1 MLGLP
6 LSTEVRKII
15 PKKKVL
21 EHFAADMSADRRR
34 SFDADVA
41 RITVCNEVSTVSLNL
56 ADGKD
61 IHAFFVVQVSLRRKE
76 FDKQNIV
83 FIARTFGQNLVLV
96 LTCEQAERL
105 ALWQTKLIMDEWQP
119 AGSQTLRLQGLNMD
133 AVWESVVTQ
142 IGHIEVESGHTLN
155 EQIVLDDKRA
165 KLQKEI
171 AKLEKQARA
180 EKQPKR
186 KFELVQKAKTLRQQ
200 LLLDE
205 ERNDRLA

>member
-21 EHFAADMSADRRR
+21 EHFAADMSAERRK
-34 SFDADVA
+34 SFDSDVA

-61 IHAFFVVQVSLRRKE
+61 VHDFFVVQVSLRRKE

-96 LTCEQAERL
+96 LTCEQEERL
-105 ALWQTKLIMDEWQP
+105 ALWQTRLIMDEWQP
-119 AGSQTLRLQGLNMD
+119 AGSRTLRLQGLNMD

-142 IGHIEVESGHTLN
+142 IGHIEIEGDHTLN
-155 EQIVLDDKRA
+155 EQIALDDKRA

-171 AKLEKQARA
+171 DRLEKQARA

-186 KFELVQKAKTLRQQ
+186 KFELVQRIKTLRNDIE
-200 LLLDE
+200 LLQSHQ
-205 ERNDRLA
+205 

>member
-6 LSTEVRKII
+6 VSTEVRKII
-15 PKKKVL
+15 PKKKVF
-21 EHFAADMSADRRR
+21 EHFASDMSAERRK

-96 LTCEQAERL
+96 LTCEQVERL
-105 ALWQTKLIMDEWQP
+105 ALWQTRLIMDEWQP
-119 AGSQTLRLQGLNMD
+119 DAPPSGL
-133 AVWESVVTQ
+133 EHGRGLGKR
-142 IGHIEVESGHTLN
+142 GHADWAHRSR
-155 EQIVLDDKRA
+155 KRPYA
-165 KLQKEI
+165 E
-171 AKLEKQARA
+171 RA
-180 EKQPKR
+180 
-186 KFELVQKAKTLRQQ
+186 
-200 LLLDE
+200 
-205 ERNDRLA
+205 DRS

>member
-21 EHFAADMSADRRR
+21 EHFAADMSAERRK

-41 RITVCNEVSTVSLNL
+41 RIAVCNEVSTVSLNL

-61 IHAFFVVQVSLRRKE
+61 IHTFFVVQVSLRRKD

-96 LTCEQAERL
+96 LTCAQEERL

-119 AGSQTLRLQGLNMD
+119 AGSQTLHLQGLNMD

-142 IGHIEVESGHTLN
+142 IGHIEIEGGNTLN
-155 EQIVLDDKRA
+155 EQIALDDRRA

-171 AKLEKQARA
+171 DKLEKQAWA

-186 KFELVQKAKTLRQQ
+186 KFELMQKYKALRQS
-200 LLLDE
+200 LETLS
-205 ERNDRLA
+205 

>member
-21 EHFAADMSADRRR
+21 EHFAADMSAERRK
-34 SFDADVA
+34 SFDADVT

-61 IHAFFVVQVSLRRKE
+61 IHAFFVVQVSLRQKD

-96 LTCEQAERL
+96 LTCAQEERL

-119 AGSQTLRLQGLNMD
+119 AGSQTLHLQGLNMD

-142 IGHIEVESGHTLN
+142 IGHREVESGHTLN
-155 EQIVLDDKRA
+155 EQIALDDRRA

-171 AKLEKQARA
+171 DKLEKQAWA

-205 ERNDRLA
+205 ERNDGLA

>member
-21 EHFAADMSADRRR
+21 EHFAADMSAERRK

-41 RITVCNEVSTVSLNL
+41 RITICNEVSTVSLNL

-61 IHAFFVVQVSLRRKE
+61 IHAFFVVQVSLRQKD
-76 FDKQNIV
+76 FDKQDIV

-96 LTCEQAERL
+96 LTCAQEERL

-119 AGSQTLRLQGLNMD
+119 AGSQTLCLQGLNMD

-142 IGHIEVESGHTLN
+142 IGHIEIEGGNTLN
-155 EQIVLDDKRA
+155 VQIALDDRRA

-171 AKLEKQARA
+171 DKLEKQAWA

-186 KFELVQKAKTLRQQ
+186 KFDLMQKYKALRQS
-200 LLLDE
+200 LETLS
-205 ERNDRLA
+205 

>member
-21 EHFAADMSADRRR
+21 EHFASDMSADRRK

-56 ADGKD
+56 ADGMD

-96 LTCEQAERL
+96 LTCEQEERL
-105 ALWQTKLIMDEWQP
+105 ALWQTRLIMDEWQP
-119 AGSQTLRLQGLNMD
+119 AGSRTLCLQGLNMD

-142 IGHIEVESGHTLN
+142 IGHIEIEGDHTLN
-155 EQIVLDDKRA
+155 EQIALDDRRA

-171 AKLEKQARA
+171 DKLEKQAWA

-186 KFELVQKAKTLRQQ
+186 KLDVYKRQV
-200 LLLDE
+200 LMLE
-205 ERNDRLA
+205 SRG

>member
-6 LSTEVRKII
+6 ASTEVRKII

-21 EHFAADMSADRRR
+21 EHFASDMSVERRR

-41 RITVCNEVSTVSLNL
+41 RITVCNEISTVSLNL
-56 ADGKD
+56 ANGKD
-61 IHAFFVVQVSLRRKE
+61 IHAFFVVQVSLRRRD

-83 FIARTFGQNLVLV
+83 FIVRTFGQNIVLV
-96 LTCEQAERL
+96 LTCEQEERL

-142 IGHIEVESGHTLN
+142 IGHIEIEDGHTLN
-155 EQIVLDDKRA
+155 EQIALDDRRA

-171 AKLEKQARA
+171 DKLEKQAWT

-186 KFELVQKAKTLRQQ
+186 KLELVQKCKALRQS
-200 LLLDE
+200 LEALS
-205 ERNDRLA
+205 

>member
-21 EHFAADMSADRRR
+21 EHFAADMSAERRK

-41 RITVCNEVSTVSLNL
+41 RIMVCNEVSTVSLNL
-56 ADGKD
+56 ADGKE

-96 LTCEQAERL
+96 LTYEQSERL
-105 ALWQTKLIMDEWQP
+105 ALWQTKLIMDEWQL
-119 AGSQTLRLQGLNMD
+119 AGSQTLCLQGLNMD
-133 AVWESVVTQ
+133 AVWKSVVTQ
-142 IGHIEVESGHTLN
+142 IGHIEIEGEHTLN
-155 EQIVLDDKRA
+155 EQIALDDRRA

-171 AKLEKQARA
+171 DKLEKQAWA

-186 KFELVQKAKTLRQQ
+186 KFELMQKVKHLREA
-200 LLLDE
+200 LISE
-205 ERNDRLA
+205 

>member
-15 PKKKVL
+15 PKKKVF
-21 EHFAADMSADRRR
+21 EHFAADMSADRRKR
-34 SFDADVA
+34 FDTDIA

-61 IHAFFVVQVSLRRKE
+61 IHAFFVVQVSLRRKD

-96 LTCEQAERL
+96 LTCEQEERL
-105 ALWQTKLIMDEWQP
+105 ALWQTRLIMDEWQP

-142 IGHIEVESGHTLN
+142 IGHIEIEGGNTLN
-155 EQIVLDDKRA
+155 EQIALDDRRA

-171 AKLEKQARA
+171 DKLEKQAWA

-186 KFELVQKAKTLRQQ
+186 KFDLMQKYKALRQS
-200 LLLDE
+200 LETLS
-205 ERNDRLA
+205 

>member
-1 MLGLP
+1 M
-6 LSTEVRKII
+6 
-15 PKKKVL
+15 
-21 EHFAADMSADRRR
+21 
-34 SFDADVA
+34 
-41 RITVCNEVSTVSLNL
+41 
-56 ADGKD
+56 
-61 IHAFFVVQVSLRRKE
+61 
-76 FDKQNIV
+76 
-83 FIARTFGQNLVLV
+83 
-96 LTCEQAERL
+96 
-105 ALWQTKLIMDEWQP
+105 
-119 AGSQTLRLQGLNMD
+119 NMD

>member
-1 MLGLP
+1 
-6 LSTEVRKII
+6 
-15 PKKKVL
+15 
-21 EHFAADMSADRRR
+21 MSAERRK

-41 RITVCNEVSTVSLNL
+41 RIAVCNEVSTVSLNL

-61 IHAFFVVQVSLRRKE
+61 IHAFFVVQVSLRQKD

-96 LTCEQAERL
+96 LTCEQVERL

-119 AGSQTLRLQGLNMD
+119 AGSQTLCLQGLNMD

-142 IGHIEVESGHTLN
+142 IGHIEIEGGHTLN
-155 EQIVLDDKRA
+155 EQIALDDRRA

-171 AKLEKQARA
+171 DKLEKQAWA

-186 KFELVQKAKTLRQQ
+186 KFELMQKYKALRQS
-200 LLLDE
+200 LETLS
-205 ERNDRLA
+205 